1 MNVLACTYILLTR
14 PGAGGGWWG
23 GPGRAGGIVRRR
35 SSKAAVVG
43 CWRRIVDW
51 NCGVGLI
58 RRFFYTI
65 DSNVDD
71 VLGRK

>member
-43 CWRRIVDW
+43 CWRRIVDMELW
-51 NCGVGLI
+51 SWADQALLLHN
-58 RRFFYTI
+58 
-65 DSNVDD
+65 
-71 VLGRK
+71 